1 MKTDSDV
8 DKFIKLV
15 KQIKG
20 LIAEFSVLSKKKP
33 DDAVNKF
40 KIKLINPVLEV
51 ANYFVSAKK
60 YKPFADFELFHE
72 DDLPTN
78 SDILV
83 ILSQYNACLEK
94 YFEDSINY
102 DNDYKY
108 WWVVNEE
115 ISPIEAPEEYEDV

>member
-1 MKTDSDV
+1 MKTNVDV

-20 LIAEFSVLSKKKP
+20 LISEFSVLSKKKP

-51 ANYFVSAKK
+51 ANYFVSDKK

-94 YFEDSINY
+94 YFEDSIHY
-102 DNDYKY
+102 YDYKY
-108 WWVVNEE
+108 WWVVSGKSSD
-115 ISPIEAPEEYEDV
+115 IVAPSKYEYI

>member
-1 MKTDSDV
+1 MKTDDDI

-20 LIAEFSVLSKKKP
+20 LILEFSVLSKKKP

-51 ANYFVSAKK
+51 ANYFVSDKK
-60 YKPFADFELFHE
+60 YKPFADFELFRE

-102 DNDYKY
+102 YERKY
-108 WWVVNEE
+108 WWIVDES
-115 ISPIEAPEEYEDV
+115 ISDIEAPGEYEGV